1 MLLECSG
8 DVVGVVAEVLW
19 GCCWAVV
26 VVVVVGVLWG
36 CCLGFVVVLLW
47 KGLWK
52 CCWAVELGCCGAVLG
67 CIAECSCCCC
77 CVGVVGVLWA
87 FDEVCW
93 GVVVDVLLRVLWG
106 LLGMLLGPKAL

>member
-87 FDEVCW
+87 FNEV
-93 GVVVDVLLRVLWG
+93 
-106 LLGMLLGPKAL
+106 

>member
-8 DVVGVVAEVLW
+8 DVVGVVAEVLR
-19 GCCWAVV
+19 G
-26 VVVVVGVLWG
+26 
-36 CCLGFVVVLLW
+36 
-47 KGLWK
+47 

-93 GVVVDVLLRVLWG
+93 GVVVDVLLRVL
-106 LLGMLLGPKAL
+106 